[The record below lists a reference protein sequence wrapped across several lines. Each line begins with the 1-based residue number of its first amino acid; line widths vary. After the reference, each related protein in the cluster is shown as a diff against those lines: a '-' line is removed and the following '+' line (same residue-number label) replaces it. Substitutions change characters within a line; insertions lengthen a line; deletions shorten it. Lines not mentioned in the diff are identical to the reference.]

1 MRQSE
6 LKIEKK
12 NPSKDVIKTK
22 KGGGRFGWCSRT
34 RLTSCR
40 QKKKNGT
47 IFEGHER
54 SSKKSDKKKVIYVQ
68 A

>member
-22 KGGGRFGWCSRT
+22 KGEGGLVG
-34 RLTSCR
+34 
-40 QKKKNGT
+40 
-47 IFEGHER
+47 
-54 SSKKSDKKKVIYVQ
+54 VQ
-68 A
+68 EPD